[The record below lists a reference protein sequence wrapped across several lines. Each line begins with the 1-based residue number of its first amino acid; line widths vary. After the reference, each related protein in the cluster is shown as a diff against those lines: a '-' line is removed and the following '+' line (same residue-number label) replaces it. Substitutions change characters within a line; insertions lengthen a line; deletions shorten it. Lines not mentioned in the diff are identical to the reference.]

1 MQLKGFVRDILLEI
15 TGGIDEANKHSEF
28 IKFDAMN
35 NSIFFDITL
44 MEDKESVK
52 IDYSAAGAN
61 KIKFEVNMGLLNGKE
76 SKWFELYECNF
87 RHVQV

>member
-15 TGGIDEANKHSEF
+15 TGGIDEANQRSDF
-28 IKFDAMN
+28 IKFDATN
-35 NSIFFDITL
+35 NSVFFDITL

-61 KIKFEVNMGLLNGKE
+61 KIKFEVNLGFLNGKE
-76 SKWFELYECNF
+76 TE
-87 RHVQV
+87 